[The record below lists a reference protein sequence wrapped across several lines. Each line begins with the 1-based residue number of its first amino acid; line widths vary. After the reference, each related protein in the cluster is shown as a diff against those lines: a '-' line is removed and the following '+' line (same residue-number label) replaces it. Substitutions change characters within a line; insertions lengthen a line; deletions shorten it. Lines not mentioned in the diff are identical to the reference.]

1 MKDYYKILGVL
12 KTAST
17 DEIKKAYRKLAR
29 EYHPDKTG
37 GDEKKNR
44 VFLDVNEAYEVLG
57 NEDKRK
63 NYDEKKPD
71 NTSNN
76 QTKKQSESGF
86 TPNFNMND
94 FEKRF
99 EHFFGFNK
107 SGEKTQDNSS
117 KVNTD
122 AMFNSF
128 FNMKK

>member
-44 VFLDVNEAYEVLG
+44 VFLDVNEAYEILG
-57 NEDKRK
+57 NEEKRK
-63 NYDEKKPD
+63 IYDEKKSD
-71 NTSNN
+71 NSSNN
-76 QTKKQSESGF
+76 KTQKQSESGF
-86 TPNFNMND
+86 TPNFDMND

-99 EHFFGFNK
+99 EHFFGFSK
-107 SGEKTQDNSS
+107 DGEKTQSNNS
-117 KVNTD
+117 KLNTD

>member
-1 MKDYYKILGVL
+1 MKDYYKILGVI

-86 TPNFNMND
+86 TPNFDMND

-99 EHFFGFNK
+99 ENFFGFNK
-107 SGEKTQDNSS
+107 GGEKTQDNSS